1 MASLRDIRKRID
13 SVKNTSQITR
23 AMKMVSAAKLRR
35 AQETLE
41 AIRPYCAKTA
51 EITASLAA
59 KANKKDHPLLAVR
72 PVEKICLIVVASD
85 RGLCG
90 GFNSNLLRKVESQ
103 ILDWQD
109 QGKEVNLI
117 LIGNKARDFFK
128 RRKQYTVAEI
138 HSDVLAREY
147 REFADKIA
155 DEAIEKFNLK
165 EADQVWVAYN
175 YFRSVISN
183 IPTLEMIL
191 PYELE
196 AVSEEE
202 TAVLI
207 DFVYEPSKEEIL
219 ADILPRNIHLS
230 MFRAFA
236 ESVTSEHGARMTAMD
251 NSTNNALDMIDRLT
265 LKYNRARQEGITTEL
280 SEIIGGAEALKG

>member
-1 MASLRDIRKRID
+1 MASLSDIRKRID
-13 SVKNTSQITR
+13 SVKSTSQITR
-23 AMKMVSAAKLRR
+23 AMKMVSASKLRR

-51 EITASLAA
+51 EITASLAL
-59 KANKKDHPLLAVR
+59 KANKKDHPLLATR
-72 PVEKICLIVVASD
+72 PVNKITLIVVASD

-109 QGKEVNLI
+109 EDKTVNLV
-117 LIGNKARDFFK
+117 LVGGRARDYFK
-128 RRKQYTVAEI
+128 RRTQYSVGEI
-138 HSDVLAREY
+138 HADVLGKKY
-147 REFADKIA
+147 REFSDRISDELIDSFNLEDA
-155 DEAIEKFNLK
+155 DE
-165 EADQVWVAYN
+165 VWVAYN
-175 YFRSVISN
+175 YFRSVITN
-183 IPTLEMIL
+183 IPTIEKIL

-196 AVSEEE
+196 DVSEEN

-207 DFVYEPSKEEIL
+207 DFIYEPSKEKIL
-219 ADILPRNIHLS
+219 DDILPRNIHLR
-230 MFRAFA
+230 MFRAFS